1 MRYGVDRAMMTA
13 GIATAPVERLVEHAL
28 ARAAVY
34 RLLGAALA
42 YPVPGTLG
50 ELGALAEAAAG
61 GPVVGDVLASAL
73 RRLAAEARAADAAA
87 LAQEHVFLF
96 DRQVR
101 CAPHEGAYGD
111 APRMAGKGALLA
123 DIAGFYAAFGL
134 GPAAA
139 RPDTEDHIAAELE
152 FMSALALKEAYAL
165 AEANADGLD
174 VTRRAESAFLTDHL
188 GRWGEAFA
196 DAVREATPLPY
207 FGAVAECL
215 AGWIRREV
223 TALGATPARVGP
235 ERGRDPLQEDALSCP
250 MAPDG
255 TEPDSGA
262 APLAQGPSIP

>member
-1 MRYGVDRAMMTA
+1 MTT
-13 GIATAPVERLVEHAL
+13 GIAAVPAEREVEEAL
-28 ARAAVY
+28 ARAAIY

-42 YPVPGTLG
+42 YPVPGTL
-50 ELGALAEAAAG
+50 EEIAALAEAAAC
-61 GPVVGDVLASAL
+61 GPVAGGALGPAL
-73 RRLAAEARAADAAA
+73 RRLAAEARDADAAA

-101 CAPHEGAYGD
+101 CAPHEGAYGN
-111 APRMAGKGALLA
+111 APSMAGKGSLLA

-165 AEANADGLD
+165 ALANADGLD
-174 VTRRAESAFLTDHL
+174 VTRRAEVAFLTDHL

-223 TALGATPARVGP
+223 TALGAAPTPIGP
-235 ERGRDPLQEDALSCP
+235 DRGPDPLQDDALSCP

-255 TEPDSGA
+255 AEPDA
-262 APLAQGPSIP
+262 APLT

>member
-1 MRYGVDRAMMTA
+1 MT
-13 GIATAPVERLVEHAL
+13 TVESEVERAL

-50 ELGALAEAAAG
+50 ELAALAEAAAR
-61 GPVVGDVLASAL
+61 GPGADGALAEPL
-73 RRLAAEARAADAAA
+73 RGLAAAAREADAAA

-111 APRMAGKGALLA
+111 ASRMAGKGALLA

-139 RPDTEDHIAAELE
+139 RPDTEDHVAAELE
-152 FMSALALKEAYAL
+152 FMSALAIKEAYAL
-165 AEANADGLD
+165 AEGNLDGLE
-174 VTRRAESAFLTDHL
+174 VTRRAEVAFLTDHL

-196 DAVREATPLPY
+196 DAIREATPLPY
-207 FGAVAECL
+207 FAAVADCL

-223 TALGATPARVGP
+223 ETLGATPDRIAP
-235 ERGRDPLQEDALSCP
+235 DRGRDPLQEDALSCP
-250 MAPDG
+250 MARDG
-255 TEPDSGA
+255 AEPEA
-262 APLAQGPSIP
+262 EPLPHG

>member
-1 MRYGVDRAMMTA
+1 MT
-13 GIATAPVERLVEHAL
+13 TTELEVERAL

-42 YPVPGTLG
+42 YPVPGTLD
-50 ELGALAEAAAG
+50 ELGALAGAAAG
-61 GPVVGDVLASAL
+61 GPVAGDALAPIL
-73 RRLAAEARAADAAA
+73 RRLASEARDADPAA

-111 APRMAGKGALLA
+111 APAMSGKGALLA

-152 FMSALALKEAYAL
+152 FMSALAVKEAYAL
-165 AEANADGLD
+165 ALAHADGLE
-174 VTRRAESAFLTDHL
+174 VTRRAEVTFLTDHL

-223 TALGATPARVGP
+223 EALGATPARVGR
-235 ERGRDPLQEDALSCP
+235 ERGRDALQEDALSCP
-250 MAPDG
+250 MAP
-255 TEPDSGA
+255 EGA
-262 APLAQGPSIP
+262 APGAEPLADG